1 MFYYFYGFVVYTH
14 TCRGERDDISFNAFL
29 FVKVIPVRSKSLKNR
44 LINHSIEME
53 NVFDWTVDLTGERSF
68 LVTLHAKNILV

>member
-1 MFYYFYGFVVYTH
+1 MGLLYIHIRV
-14 TCRGERDDISFNAFL
+14 EANEMISQFNAFL

-53 NVFDWTVDLTGERSF
+53 NVFD
-68 LVTLHAKNILV
+68 